1 MILECGIFLLICR
14 TLRYATFSAGKGKHR
29 SNLYYIKDIISNKTE
44 IFNRK
49 TKYMERCKK
58 IVTHKKRMMRKIKN
72 ERKGYAVK
80 KSSKKKGT
88 I

>member
-1 MILECGIFLLICR
+1 M
-14 TLRYATFSAGKGKHR
+14 AGQKGVFYKNMPVFTYEKHD
-29 SNLYYIKDIISNKTE
+29 SFYIITNKTE